1 MRQLRRILCVLA
13 LAMAW
18 PAVWSQTQPA
28 AQRYAAIAFHDVVD
42 DPRDLDADAITSD
55 RLVAFFDWLRGN
67 GWNAISL
74 DDIVRAEQGLKA
86 LPPNP
91 ILITF
96 DDGYRSL
103 YTRVYPLALAY
114 RIPVVATLVGAW
126 LDAAP
131 DATVRYGDQTVPRSK
146 FISWEQAREMQASG
160 LIEFASHS
168 YGLHEGV
175 PVNRQGTQLPSAIA
189 HRLLGQIDAQN
200 ESEGALH
207 ARVKAD
213 LERSRALMRQQL
225 GRAPRALAWPFG
237 RYSETGLAAASAAGF
252 SMALTLRP
260 DPADLAQPMAI
271 GRYWP
276 SHNPPLG
283 QLVAQIGFNPVLPAA
298 QRLVC
303 VNPQVIWSADAALFD
318 ANLGKAI
325 ERLRAL
331 GATDAVIDAVA
342 LGADGKIEAAWF
354 PSSALPMRGNALSRI
369 AWQLRTRAGVD
380 IVARLAH
387 RAVQDRLPAE
397 QATLAL
403 FRELGEQLPFD
414 ALMVEDAQF
423 ADFSDTAGATWQTA
437 QAREALRPSDM
448 NASDSLALR
457 AFRAVRAGNPELRL
471 ILRQSGQ
478 TEPARPSAAA
488 DLSLFSPAVLAG
500 TVSSVHAR
508 RIGVWLEQAG
518 APDNDKLIHFTR
530 GFQARGGAALGWCP
544 DDPVAN
550 RPDAAKVAPAV
561 SAATFP
567 VRF

>member
-1 MRQLRRILCVLA
+1 MNQVLRLLLVMIG
-13 LAMAW
+13 
-18 PAVWSQTQPA
+18 AVASVAAWSQTQASP
-28 AQRYAAIAFHDVVD
+28 QNYAAIAFHDVVD
-42 DPRDLDADAITSD
+42 DARELDADAITSD

-67 GWNAISL
+67 DWHAISL
-74 DDIVRAEQGLKA
+74 DDITRAGQGLQA

-131 DATVRYGDQTVPRSK
+131 DASVQYGDQTVPRSK
-146 FISWEQAREMQASG
+146 FISWDQAREMQASG

-175 PVNRQGTQLPSAIA
+175 QTNSQGTQLPAAIA
-189 HRLLGQIDAQN
+189 HRYLGSQQPHN
-200 ESEGALH
+200 ESESSLY
-207 ARVKAD
+207 ARVKTD
-213 LERSRALMRQQL
+213 LDRSRALMHREL
-225 GRAPRALAWPFG
+225 GRAPRALAWSFG
-237 RYSETGLAAASAAGF
+237 RYNETGLAAATAAGF
-252 SMALTLRP
+252 SIAMTLRLE
-260 DPADLAQPMAI
+260 PADLEQPMAI

-283 QLVAQIGFNPVLPAA
+283 QLVTHIGFQPVLPAA

-303 VNPQVIWSADAALFD
+303 VNPQSIWSADSAEFD
-318 ANLGKAI
+318 ANLGKVI

-342 LGADGKIEAAWF
+342 LGADGKIEASWF
-354 PSSALPMRGNALSRI
+354 PSNELPMRGNALSRI

-387 RAVQDRLPAE
+387 RAVQARLTTE
-397 QATLAL
+397 QATLTL
-403 FRELGEQLPFD
+403 FRELGAQVPFD

-423 ADFSDTAGATWQTA
+423 NDFSDTAGATWQTA
-437 QAREALRPSDM
+437 HVRQTLQPTDM
-448 NASDSLALR
+448 KASDSLALR

-471 ILRQSGQ
+471 VLRQSD
-478 TEPARPSAAA
+478 PSYPLRPGAAA
-488 DLSLFSPAVLAG
+488 DLTLYSPDMLTGRIASAQ
-500 TVSSVHAR
+500 AR
-508 RIGVWLEQAG
+508 RIGVWLEQARTPEE
-518 APDNDKLIHFTR
+518 AHLIAFTR
-530 GFQARGGAALGWCP
+530 DFQARGGAALGWCP
-544 DDPVAN
+544 DDPISN
-550 RPDAAKVAPAV
+550 QPDAAKVAPAV
-561 SAATFP
+561 SSATFP
-567 VRF
+567 ARF